1 MKDKIKIIPL
11 GGVAEIGKNMMVYEY
26 DEKILIVD
34 CGVMFPDEEHPG
46 VDLIIPD
53 FTYLRENRDPH
64 RRPVHHP
71 RPRRSRRRHGLFSLG
86 ISRSQSLLL
95 APDSGHHDGPFARS
109 SRSAGRRENAAGD
122 AGRHRANRAVQGRVY
137 ARFALDSRRLRFGHH
152 DGLSEPWCSRATSSG
167 T

>member
-53 FTYLRENRDPH
+53 FTYLRENRDKIVGIASRTVTRITSGRWAISSRNFPKS
-64 RRPVHHP
+64 RFIR
-71 RPRRSRRRHGLFSLG
+71 RRSR
-86 ISRSQSLLL
+86 
-95 APDSGHHDGPFARS
+95 
-109 SRSAGRRENAAGD
+109 
-122 AGRHRANRAVQGRVY
+122 
-137 ARFALDSRRLRFGHH
+137 
-152 DGLSEPWCSRATSSG
+152 SES
-167 T
+167 